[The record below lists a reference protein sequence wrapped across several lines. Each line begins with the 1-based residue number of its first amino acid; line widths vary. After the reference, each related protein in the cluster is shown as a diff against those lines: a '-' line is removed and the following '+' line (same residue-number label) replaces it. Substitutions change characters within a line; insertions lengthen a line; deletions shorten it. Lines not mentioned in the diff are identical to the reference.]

1 MQQTIQIAFLVLA
14 ILLLWPRSAPAE
26 GERKEATPER
36 VAKLIEQLG
45 ADDYFLREQAQAELA
60 AMSFEVFDALSAA
73 ESHPDIEIAARATY
87 LVRLMRAEW
96 PLPSDPPEVKALL
109 EDYELLDENDRRQ
122 RMEGLARVSGEAG
135 LAALCRLV
143 RFERSQLMSKAAAIE
158 IFERAAQEPSVWPRR
173 DQVVLES
180 LGKSSRPAAEWLRT
194 DTEARH
200 DPAAAISA
208 WAAHVEAEEN
218 RLRRA
223 ASQSRPEIVTALL
236 ARQVE
241 LLEQAGRKDEIEPVL
256 AKMVALEPGDTE
268 SLTKLMGWL
277 TRHEAWSALDDVA
290 GRFTERVNQDPM
302 LLYTLAQARQAQG
315 REDDAA
321 AAVERALTLYPDNQ
335 SAHYYFGL
343 QLRHRGLNAW
353 AEQEF
358 NQVLKIGPRNT
369 IYALRVSPLLAE
381 WLHDRRQEPEA
392 AEMLRLTIEAMEQNA
407 RLRNPGQNEGRDPS
421 GLRARMNYFLA
432 CEAAEKNDLARQI
445 ELLDAAIAL
454 DPMEADVLI
463 ALFRLPNQDAARRDK
478 TQRMIEMA
486 AEAFRR
492 QIEEDPNQP
501 NGYNQYAWLIG
512 NTDGDKQRA
521 LKYSLKSLEL
531 APEEPG
537 YLDTLAHCYYG
548 LGDFENA
555 VKHQTRAVELDR
567 HSQQMARALEKF
579 RAAARQGPGAAD

>member
-1 MQQTIQIAFLVLA
+1 MSIRFYSIALIVLAFLWG
-14 ILLLWPRSAPAE
+14 WPQSSPAE
-26 GERKEATPER
+26 GERKESTPER

-60 AMSFEVFDALSAA
+60 TMSFEAFDALSAA

-96 PLPSDPPEVKALL
+96 PLPGDPPEVKALL
-109 EDYELLDENDRRQ
+109 EDYELLDENDRQQ
-122 RMEGLARVSGEAG
+122 RMQGLARTPGEAG

-143 RFERSQLMSKAAAIE
+143 RFERSQTMSKLAAIV
-158 IFERAAQEPSVWPRR
+158 IFERTAEEPSAWPRR
-173 DQVVLES
+173 DQVMLDA
-180 LGKSSRPAAEWLRT
+180 LGKSTRPAAAWLRT
-194 DTEARH
+194 DAEARH
-200 DPAAAISA
+200 DPAGAIAA
-208 WAAHVEAEEN
+208 WAAHVEAEEAKF
-218 RLRRA
+218 RRT

-241 LLEQAGRKDEIEPVL
+241 LLEQAGRPDEVGPVL
-256 AKMVALEPGDTE
+256 TKMVALETGDSE

-277 TRHEAWSALDDVA
+277 TRHQAWPALDDVA

-302 LLYTLAQARQAQG
+302 LLYTLAQARQSQG
-315 REDDAA
+315 RDDDAA
-321 AAVERALTLYPDNQ
+321 AAVKQALTLYPDNQ

-343 QLRHRGLNAW
+343 QLRNRGLNDW
-353 AEQEF
+353 SEQEF

-381 WLHDRRQEPEA
+381 WMHDRVHENEA
-392 AEMLRLTIEAMEQNA
+392 AEMLRLTIDAMEQNA
-407 RLRNPGQNEGRDPS
+407 RQRNPGQNEGRDPS

-432 CEAAEKNDLARQI
+432 CDAEAKNDQARQI

-454 DPMEADVLI
+454 DPTEADVLI
-463 ALFRLPNQDAARRDK
+463 SLHRLPNQEAARREK
-478 TQRMIEMA
+478 TLRMIDMA

-501 NGYNQYAWLIG
+501 TGYNQYAWLVG
-512 NTDGDKQRA
+512 NTEGDKQRA
-521 LKYSLKSLEL
+521 LRYSLKSLEL
-531 APEEPG
+531 SPDEPG

-579 RAAARQGPGAAD
+579 RKAAAK